1 MCRHLAY
8 VGPPAS
14 LRSLLID
21 PPHSLYRQAWAPRQQ
36 RHGTVN
42 ADGFGIGWYAAA
54 DPVPARYRR
63 SVPIWGDPSLPD
75 IARVTRSG
83 AVLAAVRSATAGTA
97 LGEAAA
103 APFGHG
109 PWLFS
114 HNGRLDGWPGAAAAI
129 ADRAPAA
136 GGTGIGAAALLSLEA
151 MVDSAFLWALVLERL
166 RAGCPMGAA
175 LAQTITAV
183 EAADGT
189 GRFNF
194 LLTDGHSIAATAC
207 GDTLWYRQTNGDT
220 TPAAAVVVASE
231 PFDDEP
237 GWAQVPDRN
246 LLIATARGVTAQPL
260 GAGTRQHR
268 RDPHL
273 MTTIENRLPADYRAA
288 SLRADARAGL
298 TATPKTLPPKWF
310 YDAQGSELFEKI
322 TELPEYYP
330 TRAERSILQAV
341 APEIAA
347 LTGATALV
355 ELGSGS
361 SEKTRLLLSALRDAG
376 TLRRYVPVDVSE
388 SALVA
393 AGDALA
399 AEYPDLAVHAVVADF
414 EQYLGVS
421 SGDADVT
428 VNGDDG
434 EGPRLVAF
442 LGSTIGNMVPAE
454 RAVFLR
460 RARARLRP
468 GDAFLL
474 GTDLVKDPAVLVA
487 AYDDAAGVTAA
498 FNKNVLSVLNAELG
512 ADFDLD
518 AFDHVAVWDPER
530 EWIEM
535 RLRATSA
542 QPVRVN
548 GLGLTISFASGEEM
562 RTEVS
567 AKFREAGVRAE
578 LAAAGLAMRSWWTD
592 EEGRFGLS
600 VSFPA

>member
-114 HNGRLDGWPGAAAAI
+114 HNGRLDGWPGAAAVI

>member
-114 HNGRLDGWPGAAAAI
+114 HNGRLDGWPGAAATI

-183 EAADGT
+183 EAAGGT

-428 VNGDDG
+428 VNGDGG